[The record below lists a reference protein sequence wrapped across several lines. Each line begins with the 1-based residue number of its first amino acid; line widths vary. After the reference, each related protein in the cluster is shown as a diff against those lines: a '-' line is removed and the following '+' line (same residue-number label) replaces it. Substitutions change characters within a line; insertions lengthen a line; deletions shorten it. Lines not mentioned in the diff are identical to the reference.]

1 MATKSVNK
9 PKTLE
14 VIQGELYV
22 FGNKLPRHPEFP
34 WLFSATALHKFC
46 EKAIR
51 NDAKRNQ
58 VDDEKYY
65 NAKRPAQWLRYNV
78 LGENNTEQVAYWAKY
93 TRRRIKKYGPNL
105 GFAEQLPSPN
115 TRADN
120 LSDLEIVCVTAKG
133 NSTTIVQ
140 GTYLSIEALRDY
152 ATFFSLPV
160 LSQDF
165 HSLFPTSSE
174 KIASTVKKLSSTR
187 SELEFSKYLLGLA
200 KYHNASLENQRPELE
215 KYRVDFCFKSK
226 SRGIWF
232 IEYDE
237 DHHESQQD
245 ADEERWEE
253 IQDKYRSI
261 KKLPKCGLL
270 FTRVK
275 EGEEYEFIA
284 KFSEYLTTGNSSKLS
299 FIHIA
304 SK

>member
-1 MATKSVNK
+1 MSTESVNK

-22 FGNKLPRHPEFP
+22 FGNKLPRHPKFP

-58 VDDEKYY
+58 VDDDKYY

-78 LGENNTEQVAYWAKY
+78 LGENNAEQVAYWAKY

-115 TRADN
+115 TGADN
-120 LSDLEIVCVTAKG
+120 LSDMETVCVTAKG
-133 NSTTIVQ
+133 NSTTTVQ
-140 GTYLSIEALRDY
+140 GTYLSIEVLRDY
-152 ATFFSLPV
+152 ATFFSIPV

-200 KYHNASLENQRPELE
+200 KYHNASLENQRPELDR
-215 KYRVDFCFKSK
+215 YRVDFCFKSK

-232 IEYDE
+232 IEFDE
-237 DHHESQQD
+237 HHHEYQQD

-253 IQDKYRSI
+253 IQI
-261 KKLPKCGLL
+261 CQ
-270 FTRVK
+270 
-275 EGEEYEFIA
+275 
-284 KFSEYLTTGNSSKLS
+284 
-299 FIHIA
+299 
-304 SK
+304 

>member
-1 MATKSVNK
+1 MSTKSVNK

-78 LGENNTEQVAYWAKY
+78 MGENNTEQVAYWAKY

-105 GFAEQLPSPN
+105 GCYKQRPSQN
-115 TRADN
+115 NSVDE
-120 LSDLEIVCVTAKG
+120 LSDMQTVCVSAKG
-133 NSTTIVQ
+133 NSTTFTQ
-140 GTYLSIEALRDY
+140 GTYLSVEALRDY
-152 ATFFSLPV
+152 AAFFSIPA

-165 HSLFPTSSE
+165 HSLFPTSPE

-187 SELEFSKYLLGLA
+187 SELEFSKYLIGLA
-200 KYHNASLENQRPELE
+200 KHHNASLENQRPELE

-261 KKLPKCGLL
+261 KKLPKCGLF

>member
-1 MATKSVNK
+1 MSASKINS
-9 PKTLE
+9 PALE
-14 VIQGELYV
+14 VIQGEMYI
-22 FGNKLPRHPEFP
+22 FGEKLPRHPEFP

-46 EKAIR
+46 EKAIKLR
-51 NDAKRNQ
+51 AAK
-58 VDDEKYY
+58 DGKDPEKFYK
-65 NAKRPAQWLRYNV
+65 AKRP
-78 LGENNTEQVAYWAKY
+78 GEWIRFNILNNEERIEQYAKH
-93 TRRRIKKYGPNL
+93 TRTRIKKYGPNL
-105 GFAEQLPSPN
+105 GFGLRKSDG
-115 TRADN
+115 RSDN
-120 LSDLEIVCVTAKG
+120 LSDLETVCVTAKG
-133 NSTTIVQ
+133 NSTTTVQ
-140 GTYLSIEALRDY
+140 GTYLSIEVLRDY
-152 ATFFSLPV
+152 ATFFSIPV

-245 ADEERWEE
+245 ADEERWAE

-261 KKLPKCGLL
+261 KKLPKCGLF